1 MITNA
6 LPPFLCTVYIPI
18 INDAGASTA
27 TALLTT
33 VLPNGLLHKYT
44 IRTGKAVTDTNIHK
58 NH

>member
-33 VLPNGLLHKYT
+33 VLPNGPTAYVHYSYW
-44 IRTGKAVTDTNIHK
+44 
-58 NH
+58 